1 MTIEEQY
8 IADKWYNEWH
18 SPIMMIGKRIIV
30 IDKNNN
36 RSYLIYSNGN
46 GNISILKKS
55 KKCKN
60 ILSQIKNLFP
70 EIDFSITKKH
80 PFKFIHLFEDNP
92 DNEIVFSIKHNTIIG
107 GGFGIY
113 EI

>member
-8 IADKWYNEWH
+8 IVDKWYNEWH
-18 SPIMMIGKRIIV
+18 SQLMMIGKKIII
-30 IDKNNN
+30 IDKDNNK
-36 RSYLIYSNGN
+36 SYLIYSNGN

-55 KKCKN
+55 RKCKN
-60 ILSQIKNLFP
+60 ILSQFKNLFP
-70 EIDFSITKKH
+70 EIDFSTTKKC
-80 PFKFIHLFEDNP
+80 PFKFIHLFKDNP
-92 DNEIVFSIKHNTIIG
+92 NNEIIFSVKHNIIIG

>member
-1 MTIEEQY
+1 MTTEEKY
-8 IADKWYNEWH
+8 IVDKWYTEWH
-18 SPIMMIGKRIIV
+18 GPIMMEGKKLII

-55 KKCKN
+55 RKCK
-60 ILSQIKNLFP
+60 ILISQFKSLFSD
-70 EIDFSITKKH
+70 IDFSTTRKS
-80 PFKFIHLFEDNP
+80 PFKFIHLFEHDAN
-92 DNEIVFSIKHNTIIG
+92 NEIVFSVKHNTIIG

>member
-1 MTIEEQY
+1 MTNEEKY
-8 IADKWYNEWH
+8 IVNKWYNEWK
-18 SPIMMIGKRIIV
+18 SPLMMAGKKLII
-30 IDKNNN
+30 IDKDNN

-55 KKCKN
+55 KKYKKL
-60 ILSQIKNLFP
+60 ISQFKNLFP
-70 EIDFSITKKH
+70 EINFNTSKQF
-80 PFKFIHLFEDNP
+80 PFKFVHFFKNIP
-92 DNEIVFSIKHNTIIG
+92 DNEIIIGVDDNKIIG